1 MVQLR
6 GFLFTLQM
14 GRSNKISGPRGI
26 HALVIKLSESD
37 PLYGEKKKLLESK
50 GFSAEVQITLEDSSS
65 AEWTSTTLKTMQQI
79 FRIIHLD
86 EAELYFFEDPPLG
99 CYSLKNEME
108 ALNSMISHIDSL
120 ITITKCLQGH
130 VLRCLRDVTVNL
142 LKEFWDRNTVNDT
155 IWNVKQ
161 CNEENHLLQW
171 GERIG
176 VNSRVQIAHIEGFGR
191 GAIAQEDL
199 EVGDIALEIP
209 VPVIIS
215 EDAMKGSDMYP
226 VLQRIDGISVETMLL
241 LWSMKERYN
250 SSSKYK
256 IYFDML
262 PREFNTGL
270 SFGIDA
276 IMVLDGTILL
286 EEIIQAKEHLRTQYE
301 ELFPT
306 LCDAHPDVFP
316 PELFTW
322 EHYLWACELW
332 YSNSMK
338 IQFADGELRICLI
351 PIAGFLNHSLYPHIS
366 RYGKVDPVTNSL
378 KFPMS
383 RPCRVGEQCFLSY
396 GNFSSSHLITFYG
409 FLPHGDNPYDV
420 IPLDIDNGFDGDN
433 NVMDSCKHTTHML
446 RGTWFSNNRNIFSY
460 GLPSP
465 LLDYLRNARN
475 MSDTES
481 PMQDKLEVEAQV
493 LEDLYAT
500 FSSMMEGLSDTNPD
514 TRENIEWD
522 VKLALQY
529 KDLQRRIMSSI
540 LRSCS
545 SGLKML
551 EDEHE
556 RSHSRDHRE
565 K

>member
-1 MVQLR
+1 MKVRIMLH
-6 GFLFTLQM
+6 L
-14 GRSNKISGPRGI
+14 
-26 HALVIKLSESD
+26 
-37 PLYGEKKKLLESK
+37 
-50 GFSAEVQITLEDSSS
+50 SSS
-65 AEWTSTTLKTMQQI
+65 
-79 FRIIHLD
+79 F
-86 EAELYFFEDPPLG
+86 
-99 CYSLKNEME
+99 CV
-108 ALNSMISHIDSL
+108 ID
-120 ITITKCLQGH
+120 
-130 VLRCLRDVTVNL
+130 
-142 LKEFWDRNTVNDT
+142 
-155 IWNVKQ
+155 
-161 CNEENHLLQW
+161 
-171 GERIG
+171 
-176 VNSRVQIAHIEGFGR
+176 IEGFGR

-396 GNFSSSHLITFYG
+396 GNFSSSHLIIFYG

-446 RGTWFSNNRNIFSY
+446 RGTWFSNNCNIFSY

-565 K
+565 NGCPFMAFHFTVLLKLTSSSNGGMEPCSEDIDEWGVHLGKAVYSAAIEDNHGGHPSDDFHSQLTRAYSDVLFDSNNIDRSKKRLVLLNKTYLDCWITM